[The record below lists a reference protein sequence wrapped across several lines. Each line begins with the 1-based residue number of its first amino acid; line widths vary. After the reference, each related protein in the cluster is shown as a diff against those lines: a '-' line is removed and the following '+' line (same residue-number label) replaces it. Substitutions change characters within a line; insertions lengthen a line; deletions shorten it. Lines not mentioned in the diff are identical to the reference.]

1 MSFNNFKIGKK
12 YFIDPLGK
20 KNYVIL
26 LTGII
31 IALYQIEEIEDN
43 DGFVTKNE
51 VIILEP
57 FSKVKT
63 TKGYTLIASG
73 SDFEKA
79 YTNFTIRY
87 SKKVEDA
94 YYNSN
99 RDVYVKY
106 KDKIYTVEYL
116 NNVNEAN
123 IELEMQCKR
132 VTK

>member
-1 MSFNNFKIGKK
+1 MINPGDYNKKIS
-12 YFIDPLGK
+12 I
-20 KNYVIL
+20 
-26 LTGII
+26 
-31 IALYQIEEIEDN
+31 YQIEEIEDN

-63 TKGYTLIASG
+63 TKGYTLIANG

-87 SKKVEDA
+87 SKKIEDT
-94 YYNSN
+94 YYNSD
-99 RDVYVKY
+99 RSVYVKY

-116 NNVNEAN
+116 NNIDEAN

>member
-1 MSFNNFKIGKK
+1 MTNAGDYNKLISI
-12 YFIDPLGK
+12 
-20 KNYVIL
+20 
-26 LTGII
+26 
-31 IALYQIEEIEDN
+31 YQIEEVEDN
-43 DGFVTKNE
+43 DGFNTKKEN
-51 VIILEP
+51 VILKTYAKI
-57 FSKVKT
+57 KT

-106 KDKIYTVEYL
+106 KDKIFTVEYL
-116 NNVNEAN
+116 NNIDEAN
-123 IELEMQCKR
+123 TELEMQCKR

>member
-1 MSFNNFKIGKK
+1 MINAGDYNKKIS
-12 YFIDPLGK
+12 I
-20 KNYVIL
+20 
-26 LTGII
+26 
-31 IALYQIEEIEDN
+31 YQIEEVEDN
-43 DGFVTKNE
+43 DGFVSKNE
-51 VIILEP
+51 IIILQP

-63 TKGYTLIASG
+63 TKGYTLIANG

-87 SKKVEDA
+87 SKKVEDT
-94 YYNSN
+94 YYKSN
-99 RDVYVKY
+99 RYVYVRY

-116 NNVNEAN
+116 NNIDEAN

>member
-1 MSFNNFKIGKK
+1 MINAGDYDKKIS
-12 YFIDPLGK
+12 I
-20 KNYVIL
+20 
-26 LTGII
+26 
-31 IALYQIEEIEDN
+31 YQIEEVEDN
-43 DGFVTKNE
+43 DGFVTKTE
-51 VIILEP
+51 AVILEP
-57 FSKVKT
+57 FAKVKT

-106 KDKIYTVEYL
+106 KDKIFTVEYL
-116 NNVNEAN
+116 NNIDESN
-123 IELEMQCKR
+123 IELELQCKR

>member
-1 MSFNNFKIGKK
+1 MINAGDYNKKIS
-12 YFIDPLGK
+12 I
-20 KNYVIL
+20 
-26 LTGII
+26 
-31 IALYQIEEIEDN
+31 YQIEEMEDD
-43 DGFVTKNE
+43 DGFVEKNE

-63 TKGYTLIASG
+63 TKGYTLIANG

-116 NNVNEAN
+116 NNVDEAN

-132 VTK
+132 ETK

>member
-1 MSFNNFKIGKK
+1 MINAGDYNKKIS
-12 YFIDPLGK
+12 I
-20 KNYVIL
+20 
-26 LTGII
+26 
-31 IALYQIEEIEDN
+31 YQIEEIEDN

-63 TKGYTLIASG
+63 TKGYTLIANG

-116 NNVNEAN
+116 NNVDEAN

>member
-1 MSFNNFKIGKK
+1 MTNAGDYNKLISI
-12 YFIDPLGK
+12 
-20 KNYVIL
+20 
-26 LTGII
+26 
-31 IALYQIEEIEDN
+31 YQIEEVEDS
-43 DGFVTKNE
+43 DGFNTKKE
-51 VIILEP
+51 TVILKP
-57 FSKVKT
+57 YAKVKT

-106 KDKIYTVEYL
+106 KDKIFTVEYL
-116 NNVNEAN
+116 NNIDEAN

>member
-1 MSFNNFKIGKK
+1 MSNTVKNAGKYDKLIGI
-12 YFIDPLGK
+12 YS
-20 KNYVIL
+20 VINVKD
-26 LTGII
+26 
-31 IALYQIEEIEDN
+31 A
-43 DGFVTKNE
+43 DGFEKPKETL
-51 VIILEP
+51 IL
-57 FSKVKT
+57 STYANVKT
-63 TKGYTLIASG
+63 TKGYTLIQNDT
-73 SDFEKA
+73 DFEKA

-106 KDKIYTVEYL
+106 KDKIFTVEYL
-116 NNVNEAN
+116 NNIDEAN

>member
-1 MSFNNFKIGKK
+1 MINAGDYNKKIS
-12 YFIDPLGK
+12 I
-20 KNYVIL
+20 
-26 LTGII
+26 
-31 IALYQIEEIEDN
+31 YQIEEIEDN

-63 TKGYTLIASG
+63 TKGYTLIANG

-99 RDVYVKY
+99 REVYVKY

-116 NNVNEAN
+116 NNVDEAN

>member
-1 MSFNNFKIGKK
+1 MINAGDYNKKIS
-12 YFIDPLGK
+12 I
-20 KNYVIL
+20 
-26 LTGII
+26 
-31 IALYQIEEIEDN
+31 YQIEEIEDS

-51 VIILEP
+51 IIILKP

-63 TKGYTLIASG
+63 TKGYTLIANG

-106 KDKIYTVEYL
+106 NDKIYTIEYL
-116 NNVNEAN
+116 NNVDEAN

>member
-1 MSFNNFKIGKK
+1 MINPGDYNKKIS
-12 YFIDPLGK
+12 I
-20 KNYVIL
+20 
-26 LTGII
+26 
-31 IALYQIEEIEDN
+31 YQIEEIEDN

-63 TKGYTLIASG
+63 TKGYTLIANG

-87 SKKVEDA
+87 SKKVEDT
-94 YYNSN
+94 YYNSD
-99 RDVYVKY
+99 RSVYVKY

-116 NNVNEAN
+116 NNIDEAN

>member
-1 MSFNNFKIGKK
+1 MINAGDYNKKIS
-12 YFIDPLGK
+12 I
-20 KNYVIL
+20 
-26 LTGII
+26 
-31 IALYQIEEIEDN
+31 YQIEEMEDN

-63 TKGYTLIASG
+63 TKGYTLVASG

-116 NNVNEAN
+116 NNVDEAN
-123 IELEMQCKR
+123 IKLEMQCKR

>member
-1 MSFNNFKIGKK
+1 MINAGDYNKKIS
-12 YFIDPLGK
+12 I
-20 KNYVIL
+20 
-26 LTGII
+26 
-31 IALYQIEEIEDN
+31 YQIEETEDN
-43 DGFVTKNE
+43 DGFVAKNE
-51 VIILEP
+51 VIILKP
-57 FSKVKT
+57 LSKVKT
-63 TKGYTLIASG
+63 TTGYTLIAHG

-79 YTNFTIRY
+79 YNTLTIRY

-116 NNVNEAN
+116 NNVDEAN